1 MDISNAIKAKS
12 DQLNAADL
20 MGGPIVVRIDGAKR
34 GNQDQPVIVNISG
47 GHMPWKPSK
56 TALRALAY
64 FLGTD
69 TTAWVGRWIR
79 LYRDARTLWAGKPVG
94 GVMVSGIDGISKAE
108 TLTLAYS
115 RGKTNTHRI
124 EPIKGEES
132 GDATASLHDFLDQSG
147 LTMGQLDAW
156 CDSIGKPPASGMD
169 KAGQST
175 VAVYLAKNPEVV
187 AAVKAIGGAE

>member
-12 DQLNAADL
+12 DQLNASDL

-34 GNQDQPVIVNISG
+34 GNQDQPVIVEISG

-69 TTAWVGRWIR
+69 TTAWSGRWIR

-94 GVMVSGIDGISKAE
+94 GVMLSGIDSITKAE

-115 RGKTNTHRI
+115 RGKTNTHRV

-147 LTMGQLDAW
+147 ISMGQLDTW
-156 CDSIGKPPASGMD
+156 CDSISKPPASGMD

-175 VAVYLAKNPEVV
+175 VAVYLAKNPDAV